1 MAIYKATK
9 KEFLE
14 DFRNE
19 KIIEKIEKG
28 YNESVGKPNYSILN
42 SWNGSIPYLYLLLE
56 DEEIPDNCGISIEHE
71 IPNIDT
77 RKRIDVLITG
87 KNKEKENVAIVIELK
102 QWSKVEQPSDKIGYI
117 VTSKNKEDGTRPHP
131 SFQAFSYS
139 YFLKTYNS
147 AFTEKN
153 IKM

>member
-9 KEFLE
+9 REFLE
-14 DFRNE
+14 DFRSE
-19 KIIEKIEKG
+19 KIVEKIEKG
-28 YNESVGKPNYSILN
+28 YNESVGKPNYSLLN

-56 DEEIPDNCGISIEHE
+56 DEEIPDDCGISIEQE

-102 QWSKVEQPSDKIGYI
+102 QWSKLEQPSDKIGYI
-117 VTSKNKEDGTRPHP
+117 VTNKNREDVIRPHP
-131 SFQAFSYS
+131 SFQAFSYL

-147 AFTEKN
+147 AFTKK
-153 IKM
+153 I